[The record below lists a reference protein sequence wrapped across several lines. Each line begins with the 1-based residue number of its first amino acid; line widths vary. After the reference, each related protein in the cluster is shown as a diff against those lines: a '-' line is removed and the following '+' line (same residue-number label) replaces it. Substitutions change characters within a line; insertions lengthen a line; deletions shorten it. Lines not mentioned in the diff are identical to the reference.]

1 MTQVRPMDLNAPY
14 TAPMSASTAPLTI
27 GGGVGCWIC
36 FCCLGSGAEAQRGWA
51 GSLGADGSRLEGPF
65 AFCYSKA
72 AMGFTKSP
80 LVKMETDGELLAL

>member
-1 MTQVRPMDLNAPY
+1 MWAVGFV
-14 TAPMSASTAPLTI
+14 SAAL
-27 GGGVGCWIC
+27 V
-36 FCCLGSGAEAQRGWA
+36 LGAEAQRGWA

-72 AMGFTKSP
+72 AVRFTKSP